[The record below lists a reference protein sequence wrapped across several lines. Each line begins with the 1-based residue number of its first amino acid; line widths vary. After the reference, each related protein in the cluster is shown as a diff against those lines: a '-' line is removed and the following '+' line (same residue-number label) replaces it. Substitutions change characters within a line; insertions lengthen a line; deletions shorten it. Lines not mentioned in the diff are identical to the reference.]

1 MARVAV
7 LHNTLDL
14 HGGADAVCLHT
25 CAALA
30 ADHTVTLFTIS
41 GTDPAAL
48 ADRFGVP
55 FSADVVQPPGAGAL
69 AAGFERLGPAIGPQ
83 LAARTSLLQAFFGR
97 HADRY
102 DAAVSTAN
110 ELSLPLPSV
119 QYVHFPQFHTD
130 RTPATDGG
138 RLNPLWSRLAGPAL
152 DEYAGRSQLV
162 ANSAWTADV
171 VETAYGVRP
180 VVHHPPID
188 SIAGRPW
195 GDREA
200 GVLVLG
206 RIAPDKH
213 TLDAVTVLD
222 NLRERGYDL
231 TGRIVGSAPPAYR
244 EYVNQV
250 TQAAANRSFL
260 TVETDVSRERLT
272 DLLGQYRYGLNMK
285 PREHFGMAVA
295 EYVAAGMLPFAPAS
309 GGQVDVL
316 GGDERLLFEGV
327 EGATDR
333 LVTAVETDLQPFLSR
348 DRFGSQR
355 FAAEM
360 RDHLA
365 NTLG

>member
-1 MARVAV
+1 
-7 LHNTLDL
+7 
-14 HGGADAVCLHT
+14 
-25 CAALA
+25 
-30 ADHTVTLFTIS
+30 
-41 GTDPAAL
+41 
-48 ADRFGVP
+48 
-55 FSADVVQPPGAGAL
+55 
-69 AAGFERLGPAIGPQ
+69 
-83 LAARTSLLQAFFGR
+83 
-97 HADRY
+97 
-102 DAAVSTAN
+102 
-110 ELSLPLPSV
+110 
-119 QYVHFPQFHTD
+119 
-130 RTPATDGG
+130 
-138 RLNPLWSRLAGPAL
+138 
-152 DEYAGRSQLV
+152 
-162 ANSAWTADV
+162 
-171 VETAYGVRP
+171 
-180 VVHHPPID
+180 
-188 SIAGRPW
+188 
-195 GDREA
+195 
-200 GVLVLG
+200 VLG